1 MQPAFDHSLTF
12 RDLILRVAE
21 LNATS
26 DESGTTVGPP
36 TDAIELDRIKRAIN
50 DAAADIARKASWR
63 WLRQTFTITLAP
75 DATRYALHP
84 GVVSAPF
91 GRITW
96 THPDGRGSGGGT
108 VLSTHTDR
116 LLHMLALSGD
126 STGAPRYCAVRP
138 ALGVPTSSGSRPR
151 IELLVWPSPDLA
163 YTLTATFSC
172 TPVPLSLDSD
182 RGIWPPYMDLPIV
195 RKAYAMMLA
204 YTDPSFAAAQAEA
217 QSAIAEARAQEGENT
232 NRHLGRMGT
241 GIPQPSRL
249 TDTTSITIPD
259 IGFTME

>member
-1 MQPAFDHSLTF
+1 MDS
-12 RDLILRVAE
+12 I
-21 LNATS
+21 
-26 DESGTTVGPP
+26 
-36 TDAIELDRIKRAIN
+36 DA
-50 DAAADIARKASWR
+50 
-63 WLRQTFTITLAP
+63 
-75 DATRYALHP
+75 DATRYAPHP

-126 STGAPRYCAVRP
+126 STGAPRYCPVRP

-151 IELLVWPSPDLA
+151 IELLCGPRPTSRTPSRRRSHARPFRSRW
-163 YTLTATFSC
+163 TATG
-172 TPVPLSLDSD
+172 DMA
-182 RGIWPPYMDLPIV
+182 PYMDLPIV

-204 YTDPSFAAAQAEA
+204 YTDPSFAAAQAERRRV
-217 QSAIAEARAQEGENT
+217 AEARAQRARTPTGT
-232 NRHLGRMGT
+232 WGMGT